1 MEYILIFLLYG
12 LGAYFS
18 ALEKVAV
25 IRKRNPAFTFK
36 EVGNTYWREEWNT
49 IMVSFGGLVL
59 VEIIW
64 YIIHIGNIPLPKWL
78 HEFGGNYGLSL
89 VLGYCFQRIIYK
101 FLGSTESAIQNKIGK
116 DSENKPPSI

>member
-1 MEYILIFLLYG
+1 MEYLLIFLLYG

-36 EVGNTYWREEWNT
+36 EVGNTYLLEEWNT
-49 IMVSFGGLVL
+49 MMVSFGGLIL
-59 VEIIW
+59 IEIIW
-64 YIIHIGNIPLPKWL
+64 YIVHKGNMQLPKWL
-78 HEFGGNYGLSL
+78 HEYGGNYGLAL
-89 VLGYCFQRIIYK
+89 VLGYCFQRVIYK

-116 DSENKPPSI
+116 DSENKQS